1 MKNLPSLVLAYL
13 ILFVSGLSG
22 RSLQEEGPESPLLKP
37 RIVVLTDISTWE
49 PDDHESLIRLMVHAD
64 LFEIEGIV
72 ITTGW
77 SMDNVN
83 EHKHFMDIARGVIDA
98 Y

>member
-1 MKNLPSLVLAYL
+1 MIKKSLPPLFASL
-13 ILFVSGLSG
+13 IFICSGLSAHTEKKIL
-22 RSLQEEGPESPLLKP
+22 SESPLLKP

-49 PDDHESLIRLMVHAD
+49 PDDHESLIRLLVHAD

-72 ITTGW
+72 VTTGW

-83 EHKHFMDIARGVIDA
+83 NQKQFNFSLHV
-98 Y
+98 